1 MGGITPEA
9 SQILE
14 RALGLSTQ
22 DRGVLIARLIDSLD
36 DDSLDDGPAED
47 AVEEVWAA
55 EIKRR
60 VDDIRSGKARLIP
73 EEEVRR
79 RAAALLRDGR
89 TQAVSSRR
97 ARVD

>member
-1 MGGITPEA
+1 MAGITPEA

-14 RALGLSTQ
+14 RALDLSTQ
-22 DRGVLIARLIDSLD
+22 DRGALIARLIDSLD
-36 DDSLDDGPAED
+36 DAPIEAG
-47 AVEEVWAA
+47 VEEAWDA

-79 RAAALLRDGR
+79 RAAARLRNGR
-89 TQAVSSRR
+89 T
-97 ARVD
+97 

>member
-1 MGGITPEA
+1 MGEITPEA

-14 RALGLSTQ
+14 RALDLSAQ
-22 DRGVLIARLIDSLD
+22 ERGALIARLIDSLD
-36 DDSLDDGPAED
+36 DGPTEEG
-47 AVEEVWAA
+47 VEEAWAT

-79 RAAALLRDGR
+79 PAAALLRDGR
-89 TQAVSSRR
+89 T
-97 ARVD
+97 